1 MKILSLRYGHDSS
14 AAILIDGEIVADVA
28 EERFSRIKND
38 TSFPIKSI
46 EYCLKKAGISSL
58 DLDALVFPSVNK
70 QHDITS
76 FFKLPKREEEKF
88 FNSWKYKINS
98 FLGRIPSK
106 ISLPIYQKPWLISE
120 ECEIKFYD
128 HHLCHAASA
137 AYTSGIDINEK
148 VLAFTMDGIGDNTSV
163 AVWEVYKNKIKNL
176 LRIDGKGSLGW
187 FYGLATEGLEW
198 RHGSEEWKV
207 MGLAPYGT
215 PSNGSLDGFHPQ
227 YQDGMLK
234 TGHDYKGFGIWKDH
248 GGVHYHGKQSYDL
261 SLICNKLGKEN
272 FAAEVQRVSE
282 EQAMNIILPW
292 VKKKKIKKVVCSGG
306 FFMNVKFNQNL
317 WYSNELDAQWIYPN
331 PGDAGLAVGACL
343 YHWYQNNLDNQ
354 HERLESLYLGP
365 EFSNEEIKI
374 ILEDRSIKYEFHE
387 DIEKIT
393 AEYLSKNLVVGWF
406 QGRMESGPRALGN
419 RSILMSPIHKD
430 NKDIINAKV
439 KYREKFRPF
448 CPSIL
453 DSKYDDYLNKPRDE
467 LFMVTSFEAKK
478 GIQERIPAVIHVDN
492 SARPQKVIEKV
503 NKRYY
508 SLINNFGKLTNE
520 YVLLNTSFNIKGE
533 PIVCN
538 PREAIKCFYDTGLDI
553 LVLGNYLIRK
563 ETLNERN

>member
-14 AAILIDGEIVADVA
+14 AAILIDGEIIADVA

-38 TSFPIKSI
+38 TSFPVKSI
-46 EYCLKKAGISSL
+46 EYCLETAKISSEE
-58 DLDALVFPSVNK
+58 LDALVFPTTNK

-76 FFKLPKREEEKF
+76 FFKLPKKEEEKF
-88 FNSWKYKINS
+88 FNSWKYKINN

-106 ISLPIYQKPWLISE
+106 VVLPLYQKPWKISDK
-120 ECEIKFYD
+120 CEIKFYD

-137 AYTSGIDINEK
+137 AYTSGININEK
-148 VLAFTMDGIGDNTSV
+148 VLGFTMDGIGDNTSV
-163 AVWEVYKNKIKNL
+163 AIWEIHKNRIKNL
-176 LRIDGKGSLGW
+176 YKVGGKGSLGW
-187 FYGLATEGLEW
+187 FYGLATEGMKW

-207 MGLAPYGT
+207 MGLAPYGK
-215 PSNGSLDGFHPQ
+215 PLDGLLDDFHPK
-227 YQDGMLK
+227 YEEGILK

-261 SLICNKLGKEN
+261 SLVCNEFGKED
-272 FAAEVQRVSE
+272 FAAEVQKISE

-292 VKKKKIKKVVCSGG
+292 VKKKSIKKIVCSGG
-306 FFMNVKFNQNL
+306 FFMNVKFNQSL
-317 WYSNELDAQWIYPN
+317 WYTNELDTQWIYPN
-331 PGDAGLAVGACL
+331 PGDAGLPVGACL
-343 YHWYQNNLDNQ
+343 YHWYQNNLGNQ
-354 HERLESLYLGP
+354 HKRMNNVYLGP
-365 EFSNEEIKI
+365 EFSNEEIKT

-393 AEYLSKNLVVGWF
+393 AKYLSKNFVVGWF

-419 RSILMSPIHKD
+419 RSILMSPIHKE

-453 DSKYDDYLNKPRDE
+453 DSKYEDYLYSPRDE
-467 LFMVTSFEAKK
+467 LFMVTSFEAKEGVQK
-478 GIQERIPAVIHVDN
+478 RIPAVIHVDN
-492 SARPQKVIEKV
+492 TARPQKVIEKV
-503 NKRYY
+503 NKSYY
-508 SLINNFGKLTNE
+508 SLIKNFGNLTNE

-553 LVLGNYLIRK
+553 LVLGNYLIKK
-563 ETLNERN
+563 EI